1 MDDQRQAV
9 ITIDGLARL
18 IEALREDGFRV
29 IGPTRRDDAIVYDDI
44 ETVDDLPAGWTDEQD
59 GGHYRLARRADTAL
73 FGYVVGPHSW
83 KRYLHPPLLRL
94 WRAEHSGGTVTM
106 TGGADPAEPQAF
118 LAVRACELH
127 AIAIQDRVFL
137 GGPYVDPHYKARRE
151 ASFIVAVNC
160 GQAGGT
166 CFCASMKTGPKVGE
180 GYDIA
185 LTELLTGEHRFLAE
199 AGSERVAALLAR
211 LPRRGAAPADQEE
224 AGAAVAHAEATMG
237 RHMQADGVHD
247 LLMANLEHPRWEDV
261 AGRCLTCG
269 NCTQVCPTCF
279 CATVSD
285 DSDLSGTVSER
296 KRSWASCFSIDFSYI
311 HGGSIRQSGKSR
323 YRQWMTHKL
332 ATWHDQFGTSGCV
345 GCGRCITWC
354 PTGIDITEEVRAI
367 RGVGDGV
374 A

>member
-166 CFCASMKTGPKVGE
+166 
-180 GYDIA
+180 
-185 LTELLTGEHRFLAE
+185 
-199 AGSERVAALLAR
+199 
-211 LPRRGAAPADQEE
+211 
-224 AGAAVAHAEATMG
+224 
-237 RHMQADGVHD
+237 
-247 LLMANLEHPRWEDV
+247 
-261 AGRCLTCG
+261 
-269 NCTQVCPTCF
+269 
-279 CATVSD
+279 
-285 DSDLSGTVSER
+285 
-296 KRSWASCFSIDFSYI
+296 
-311 HGGSIRQSGKSR
+311 
-323 YRQWMTHKL
+323 
-332 ATWHDQFGTSGCV
+332 
-345 GCGRCITWC
+345 
-354 PTGIDITEEVRAI
+354 
-367 RGVGDGV
+367 
-374 A
+374 